1 MSVYLDYNATT
12 PIDER
17 VLSLMIDIYRNH
29 FGNADSRT
37 HSFGEDARTIVENA
51 RKQVSHLLG
60 INSDEVFFTSGAT
73 ESNNI
78 ALQGLR
84 DYAKESGKNHII
96 TTSIEHKAVLETVHH
111 LEKEGFIVD
120 IVSPDASGRIDAQ
133 ELLSKVTQNTLVV
146 SVMHVNN
153 ETGIIQPVKEI
164 GEVLNQRGVLFHVDA
179 TQSCGK
185 LVDEIKELKY
195 DMLTFSAHKLMGPQG
210 IGVLVLRKKNYKLPP
225 IHPITFGGQ
234 QEHGIRPG
242 TIPVALVAGC
252 GKACEIAEQEYK
264 NNNKQAQQIKDD
276 LLSLLNESGISYR
289 LNGDQSF
296 CVPTTINIC
305 IDGVSSEA
313 LMISTK
319 RFCGVSNGSACTSKS
334 YAPSYVLVSMGIPE
348 EQIESSIRISWGHSS
363 VREDVISGLRELL
376 VIANQIKA

>member
-17 VLSLMIDIYRNH
+17 VLNVMIDVYRNH
-29 FGNADSRT
+29 YGNADSRT
-37 HSFGEDARTIVENA
+37 HSFGEDARTIVETA

-84 DYAKESGKNHII
+84 EYAKESGKNHII
-96 TTSIEHKAVLETVHH
+96 TTSIEHKAVLETAKH

-120 IVSPDASGRIDAQ
+120 ILSPNASGRIDAS
-133 ELLSKVTQNTLVV
+133 ELLSKVTPNTLVV

-164 GEVLNQRGVLFHVDA
+164 GEELKQRGVLFHVDA

-185 LVDEIKELKY
+185 LVDELKALEY

-210 IGVLVLRKKNYKLPP
+210 IGVLVLRKKSYKLPP
-225 IHPITFGGQ
+225 IRPITFGGQ

-252 GKACEIAEQEYK
+252 GKACEIAEQEYEG
-264 NNNKQAQQIKDD
+264 NNKQAQQIKDD
-276 LLSLLNESGISYR
+276 LISLLDESGISYR

-296 CVPTTINIC
+296 CVPTTVNLC

-319 RFCGVSNGSACTSKS
+319 QFCGISNGSACTSKS
-334 YAPSYVLVSMGIPE
+334 YAPSYVLVSMGIPK
-348 EQIESSIRISWGHSS
+348 EQIESSIRISWGHNSA
-363 VREDVISGLRELL
+363 REEVIAGLRELL